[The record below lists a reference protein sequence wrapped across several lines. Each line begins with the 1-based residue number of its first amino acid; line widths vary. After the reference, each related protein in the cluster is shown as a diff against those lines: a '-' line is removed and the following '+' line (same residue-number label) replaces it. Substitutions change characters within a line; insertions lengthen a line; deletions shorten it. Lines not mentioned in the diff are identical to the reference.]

1 MDDIKVSG
9 HTDERVFAGDE
20 DDLLV
25 VGRPC
30 GGLDTAVYAADDL
43 DLCQCGRCVSEGQR
57 EEEKTYV
64 WVVESE
70 GGDVSAGKD
79 DDERAFIGEV
89 VERECLGGGVG
100 GKTYL
105 GR

>member
-43 DLCQCGRCVSEGQR
+43 DLCPVRKMCQ
-57 EEEKTYV
+57 
-64 WVVESE
+64 
-70 GGDVSAGKD
+70 
-79 DDERAFIGEV
+79 
-89 VERECLGGGVG
+89 
-100 GKTYL
+100 
-105 GR
+105 

>member
-1 MDDIKVSG
+1 MRRTVSKVFGAQRLFVDHIKVSG

-43 DLCQCGRCVSEGQR
+43 DLCP
-57 EEEKTYV
+57 
-64 WVVESE
+64 
-70 GGDVSAGKD
+70 
-79 DDERAFIGEV
+79 
-89 VERECLGGGVG
+89 VG
-100 GKTYL
+100 G
-105 GR
+105 

>member
-43 DLCQCGRCVSEGQR
+43 DLCQCGDVSVGG
-57 EEEKTYV
+57 EEKKKRRTCGLSSARV
-64 WVVESE
+64 AMSPPARMMTSE
-70 GGDVSAGKD
+70 RSS
-79 DDERAFIGEV
+79 
-89 VERECLGGGVG
+89 
-100 GKTYL
+100 